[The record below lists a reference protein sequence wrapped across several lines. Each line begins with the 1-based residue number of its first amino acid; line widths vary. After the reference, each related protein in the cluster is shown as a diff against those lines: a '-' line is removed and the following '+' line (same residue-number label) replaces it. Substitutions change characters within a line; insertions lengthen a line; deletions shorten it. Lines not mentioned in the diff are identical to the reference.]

1 MKADHDVYQNAVK
14 LQAWWRG
21 ELTRNKIR
29 KLLKNLTKRKYLIR
43 ELVDTEEKYI
53 RDLSVVISDFK
64 GNLIK
69 RKIITPEQSQI
80 LFSNIDEIRRLNEL
94 FFATI
99 FEQVEHYSHY
109 KIIFADVQK

>member
-1 MKADHDVYQNAVK
+1 MKADDDVSQKALK

-21 ELTRNKIR
+21 EFTRNKIR
-29 KLLKNLTKRKYLIR
+29 KLVKNLTKRRYLIR
-43 ELVDTEEKYI
+43 ELVDTEERYI

-64 GNLIK
+64 GNLLK
-69 RKIITPEQSQI
+69 RKIITPEQSQV

-99 FEQVEHYSHY
+99 FSQVEHYSHY
-109 KIIFADVQK
+109 KIIFANVQN